1 MSEFKT
7 SLTHPLV
14 VNEVVVPGTA
24 GRIGMTLCPGRSD
37 DQSIY
42 GNRWRRDLI
51 IDLEAIRRLEP
62 EMLITLNQPFE
73 FKALGVPDF
82 QATVGASG
90 LKWRHLPIPDGG
102 VPGPDFEREWLK
114 VGKEARHAL
123 RAGHLVVI
131 HCRAGLGRTGMIAAR
146 LLVELG
152 TAPKAAIAA
161 VRGARP
167 NAIETADQ
175 ERHVQETV
183 EIDPATETATGA
195 EVHLDER
202 SLRGSVQVGKD
213 VFLVFVSPDKARAD
227 VYKSG
232 LVDADSLAKAVEAL
246 SARLPSA
253 DVIIRLVPPAASILS
268 ESRSSVDLVE
278 DYCRTLKEALIA
290 LGVNRSAVAAMD
302 EGGMGSEFRGFL
314 LNAGSHAEQLLAAR
328 TLLGDRHTGTA
339 LPDLDDR
346 EHLAHTIAFTTRA
359 ISFSMRDGLVSFE
372 STVARS
378 LNDLRSAVDSF
389 GQ

>member
-1 MSEFKT
+1 M
-7 SLTHPLV
+7 
-14 VNEVVVPGTA
+14 
-24 GRIGMTLCPGRSD
+24 
-37 DQSIY
+37 
-42 GNRWRRDLI
+42 
-51 IDLEAIRRLEP
+51 
-62 EMLITLNQPFE
+62 
-73 FKALGVPDF
+73 
-82 QATVGASG
+82 
-90 LKWRHLPIPDGG
+90 
-102 VPGPDFEREWLK
+102 
-114 VGKEARHAL
+114 
-123 RAGHLVVI
+123 
-131 HCRAGLGRTGMIAAR
+131 
-146 LLVELG
+146 
-152 TAPKAAIAA
+152 
-161 VRGARP
+161 
-167 NAIETADQ
+167 
-175 ERHVQETV
+175 
-183 EIDPATETATGA
+183 
-195 EVHLDER
+195 
-202 SLRGSVQVGKD
+202 
-213 VFLVFVSPDKARAD
+213 
-227 VYKSG
+227 YKSG

-268 ESRSSVDLVE
+268 ESRSSVDLVK